1 MKDTTVVVNTVMILD
16 KKNAA
21 ATAHKNSAR
30 LHRETNEPLHTWR
43 HLLMLWKIPPYT
55 LSRVVI
61 NLQIP
66 QWFAL
71 KLSAAIFRLS
81 LLLIPIF
88 LYFINKL
95 NMMNFRFFF
104 VLKWWDLTDFVL
116 FCSKCLMYA
125 RSAFVSSS
133 SYYWHFWKHSNDNV
147 RQRVHSHS
155 ICRKIYSLSVL
166 LRTIDALFIFIRCS
180 CS

>member
-43 HLLMLWKIPPYT
+43 HVLMLWKISPYT

-95 NMMNFRFFF
+95 NMMNFRFFLCWIDGIWLILFFF
-104 VLKWWDLTDFVL
+104 V
-116 FCSKCLMYA
+116 
-125 RSAFVSSS
+125 RSVWCMREVPLYHLRATIGTFESTQMTMFGKECI
-133 SYYWHFWKHSNDNV
+133 HIQFLIRFTHS
-147 RQRVHSHS
+147 QF
-155 ICRKIYSLSVL
+155 Y
-166 LRTIDALFIFIRCS
+166 
-180 CS
+180 

>member
-1 MKDTTVVVNTVMILD
+1 MLD
-16 KKNAA
+16 KKNA
-21 ATAHKNSAR
+21 AHKNSAR

-43 HLLMLWKIPPYT
+43 HVLMLWKISPYT

-95 NMMNFRFFF
+95 NMMNFRFFCVEMMRF
-104 VLKWWDLTDFVL
+104 DWFCSFLFEVFDVCTKCLRIIFELLLALLKALKWQ
-116 FCSKCLMYA
+116 CSAK
-125 RSAFVSSS
+125 SAFTL
-133 SYYWHFWKHSNDNV
+133 N
-147 RQRVHSHS
+147 
-155 ICRKIYSLSVL
+155 LS
-166 LRTIDALFIFIRCS
+166 
-180 CS
+180 